1 MDYDDLK
8 NKILSTL
15 ERYDADRI
23 GIFGSYAREE
33 ENECSDLDLLVHFK
47 DNKSLLTLVRIEREL
62 TEITGIKVDLLT
74 EQSISPYLIDNI
86 KSELKVISRS

>member
-1 MDYDDLK
+1 MNYDDLK

-15 ERYDADRI
+15 ERHDADRI

-33 ENECSDLDLLVHFK
+33 ANEDSDLDLLVHFR

-74 EQSISPYLIDNI
+74 EQSVSPYLIDNI
-86 KSELKVISRS
+86 KSELKVISR